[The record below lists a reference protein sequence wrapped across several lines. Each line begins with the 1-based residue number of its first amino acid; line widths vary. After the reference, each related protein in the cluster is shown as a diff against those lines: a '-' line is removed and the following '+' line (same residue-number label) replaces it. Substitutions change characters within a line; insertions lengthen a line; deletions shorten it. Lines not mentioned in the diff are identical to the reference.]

1 MNESIHGHYSITRGK
16 INRVG
21 FRLNQDTMMQFSQ
34 LNNIVVGSLLIIR
47 IDAMEDHIA
56 LYVEKVDD

>member
-1 MNESIHGHYSITRGK
+1 
-16 INRVG
+16 
-21 FRLNQDTMMQFSQ
+21 MMQFSQ

-56 LYVEKVDD
+56 LCVEKVDD